1 MISNRLRLLGGAL
14 LALAVIAL
22 GGLTALASGGAPTAE
37 TEHHSGL
44 GRTSVTLNA
53 SVNPNGTEVTECDFE
68 YGTSEGSL
76 TSTAPWK
83 EAGISRR
90 TWERR
95 RKQTARG
102 AVGED

>member
-76 TSTAPWK
+76 TSTAPCSYSP
-83 EAGISRR
+83 GSL
-90 TWERR
+90 
-95 RKQTARG
+95 
-102 AVGED
+102 